1 MGKLRHIFRSW
12 LLPLYICMS
21 TQFLGLLHT
30 TGLLAHTDIASANLT
45 SIFVVQ
51 LIGRPK
57 TVLVDFEL

>member
-1 MGKLRHIFRSW
+1 
-12 LLPLYICMS
+12 MS